1 MQSVTHAAWIT
12 VAALVLASAFVQ
24 EAPATGS
31 SRQAAWTPPAAID
44 SHALYSKAAAK
55 AHPRSMPEAGE
66 IHGPGLLDRVARRMN
81 GGLLPET
88 QATEES
94 RRTIDALR
102 AYAASRDGAHYAEAV
117 RRVMHLASWDAR
129 GATGY
134 AAAAEEARTVAWTL
148 ALGYDWLA
156 PRLEAPQKDRILG
169 VLRVRTADLKR
180 DASPDSSAT
189 LTAILTLVAGDL
201 PEARVWL
208 VQH

>member
-1 MQSVTHAAWIT
+1 VRSLTHAAWIT
-12 VAALVLASAFVQ
+12 VLALVLTSAFVQ
-24 EAPATGS
+24 EAPATGV
-31 SRQAAWTPPAAID
+31 RAAAWSQPPMVD

-66 IHGPGLLDRVARRMN
+66 IHSAGLLDRVARRMG

-94 RRTIDALR
+94 RRAIDALR
-102 AYAASRDGAHYAEAV
+102 A
-117 RRVMHLASWDAR
+117 
-129 GATGY
+129 Y

-156 PRLEAPQKDRILG
+156 PRLDETSKHRILG
-169 VLRVRTADLKR
+169 ALRVRTADLKR
-180 DASPDSSAT
+180 DPSPDSTAT

-208 VQH
+208 VQN

>member
-1 MQSVTHAAWIT
+1 MRSLTHAAWIT
-12 VAALVLASAFVQ
+12 ILALVLASAFIQ
-24 EAPATGS
+24 EAPATAV
-31 SRQAAWTPPAAID
+31 RATAWPQPAMID
-44 SHALYSKAAAK
+44 SRALYSKAAAK

-66 IHGPGLLDRVARRMN
+66 IHSAGLLDRVARRMG

-94 RRTIDALR
+94 RRAIDALR
-102 AYAASRDGAHYAEAV
+102 AYAASRDSAHYKEAL
-117 RRVMHLASWDAR
+117 RRVMHLASWDPR

-156 PRLEAPQKDRILG
+156 PKLEETGKHRILG
-169 VLRVRTADLKR
+169 ALRVRTADLKR
-180 DASPDSSAT
+180 DTSPDSSAT

-208 VQH
+208 VQN